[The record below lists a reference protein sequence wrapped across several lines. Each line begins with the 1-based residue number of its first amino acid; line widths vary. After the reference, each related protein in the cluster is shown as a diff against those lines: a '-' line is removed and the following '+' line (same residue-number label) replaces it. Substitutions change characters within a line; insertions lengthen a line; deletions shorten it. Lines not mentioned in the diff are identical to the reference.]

1 MPLPVAWLIS
11 EGTTAETY
19 EHFFKAISS
28 CAGNLSRYYA
38 SAVMGD
44 YDTALQS
51 AVATVWPTAQYCG
64 DYFHFLQANTRW
76 FKKHCNSKDDRQHL
90 IKMLQ
95 ILYYSPTTA
104 VFMSNKDQFLRYWIA
119 NNLFYARYFYST
131 WIRKIPPVKWMMIAH
146 GLLGSGDQVLEGY
159 NNRLKRVG
167 KYILFSLF

>member
-1 MPLPVAWLIS
+1 
-11 EGTTAETY
+11 
-19 EHFFKAISS
+19 
-28 CAGNLSRYYA
+28 
-38 SAVMGD
+38 
-44 YDTALQS
+44 
-51 AVATVWPTAQYCG
+51 
-64 DYFHFLQANTRW
+64 
-76 FKKHCNSKDDRQHL
+76 
-90 IKMLQ
+90 MLQ

-104 VFMSNKDQFLRYWIA
+104 VFMSNKDQFLCYWIA